1 MTVIFDGKKF
11 AQEKE
16 KKLKAEIKK
25 LKIKPKL
32 VVVLVGDDPASRLYV
47 ELKKEAAERVGIDFE
62 LKKFKK
68 SVSQDSIIAYI
79 QEKNGEKAISGIMVQ
94 LPLPKNFDEFKIRR
108 SIHPFKDVDC
118 LHPKN
123 LGMLMLGKPLFY
135 PAAVKAVLEI
145 LTQGVLPGT
154 PLRCEAVI
162 VGASNLVGKPL
173 SLVLSNLGATVTL
186 CRSTTRNLAKHTK
199 MADILVSATGKPGL
213 IKKEMVKKGA
223 VVIDVGET
231 KGDVEE
237 DVAQVA
243 SFLTPVPGGVGP
255 VTVVSLLENVARNKS
270 KI

>member
-1 MTVIFDGKKF
+1 MADIFDGQKL

-16 KKLKAEIKK
+16 KRLKAVVKK

-68 SVSQDSIIAYI
+68 SVSQDSVIAYI
-79 QEKNGEKAISGIMVQ
+79 QEKNGEKATSGIMVQ

-123 LGMLMLGKPLFY
+123 LGMLMLGEPVFY

-145 LTQGVLPGT
+145 LLSRSRLFKGK
-154 PLRCEAVI
+154 EIVI

-173 SLVLSNLGATVTL
+173 SLVLSNLGATVSL
-186 CRSTTRNLAKHTK
+186 CRSMTRNLAEHTK
-199 MADILVSATGKPGL
+199 RADILVSATGKPGL

-255 VTVVSLLENVARNKS
+255 VTVVSLLENVVK
-270 KI
+270 

>member
-1 MTVIFDGKKF
+1 MADIFDGQKLAK
-11 AQEKE
+11 EKE
-16 KKLKAEIKK
+16 EKLKAEIKK
-25 LKIKPKL
+25 VKIKPKL

-68 SVSQDSIIAYI
+68 SISQDSIIAYI
-79 QEKNGEKAISGIMVQ
+79 QEKNGEKATSGIMVQ

-123 LGMLMLGKPLFY
+123 LGMLLLGKPTYY
-135 PAAVKAVLEI
+135 PAAVKAVLAI
-145 LTQGVLPGT
+145 IKNLKGRKV
-154 PLRCEAVI
+154 VI

-173 SLVLSNLGATVTL
+173 AMVLSNLGATVTL

-255 VTVVSLLENVARNKS
+255 VTVVSLLENVVKLS
-270 KI
+270 S